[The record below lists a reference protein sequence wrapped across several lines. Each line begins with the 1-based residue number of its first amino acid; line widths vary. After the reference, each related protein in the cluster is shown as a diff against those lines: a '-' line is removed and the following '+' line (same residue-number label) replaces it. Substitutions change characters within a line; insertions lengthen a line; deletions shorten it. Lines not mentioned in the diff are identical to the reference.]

1 VVVAGNSKIRNIMR
15 ILLFLFIGLLSLN
28 VSYADVYLS
37 SEVDIKPNT
46 TVFNEDSSEAEEEP
60 DCE

>member
-1 VVVAGNSKIRNIMR
+1 MR

-28 VSYADVYLS
+28 VSYAGVYLS
-37 SEVDIKPNT
+37 SEVGIEPNT
-46 TVFNEDSSEAEEEP
+46 TVFSEDSSEAEEEP

>member
-1 VVVAGNSKIRNIMR
+1 MR

-28 VSYADVYLS
+28 IGYTDTHRFGDA
-37 SEVDIKPNT
+37 DIKIKNI
-46 TVFNEDSSEAEEEP
+46 VFNEGSDEAEEEP

>member
-1 VVVAGNSKIRNIMR
+1 MSLR

-28 VSYADVYLS
+28 ISYADTYRFGD
-37 SEVDIKPNT
+37 VDIKIKNI
-46 TVFNEDSSEAEEEP
+46 VFNEDSGEAEEEP

>member
-1 VVVAGNSKIRNIMR
+1 MR